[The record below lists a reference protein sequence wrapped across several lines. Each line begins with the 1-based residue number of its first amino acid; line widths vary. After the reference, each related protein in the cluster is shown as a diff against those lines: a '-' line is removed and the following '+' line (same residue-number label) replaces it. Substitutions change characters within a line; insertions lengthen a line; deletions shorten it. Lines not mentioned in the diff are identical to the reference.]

1 MFTDTRYASQIH
13 GVNTSTI
20 PTATMV
26 KTDFDA
32 GTSQLTGYIY
42 GDTYNELETPVN
54 GRADLAAFK
63 VAALAAIEADFATR
77 YAGRAT
83 LSALDF
89 TIAVVNLHG
98 LNVVASALSCYI
110 LFNGN
115 EEGRTQFQNVFGLV
129 FDTNKYVLADALSGS
144 NTSRPATTLLAQQG
158 RQPLQIS

>member
-1 MFTDTRYASQIH
+1 MATNTNTTEYASQIH
-13 GVNTSTI
+13 GVNTSSI

-42 GDTYNELETPVN
+42 GGEYNELETPVN

-77 YAGRAT
+77 YVNSV
-83 LSALDF
+83 LSVLDF
-89 TIAVVNLHG
+89 TIEIDGA
-98 LNVVASALSCYI
+98 NVIAGALIATVTNFYKDETLQAFSF
-110 LFNGN
+110 L
-115 EEGRTQFQNVFGLV
+115 GLV
-129 FDTNKYVLADALSGS
+129 FDANLYVLANALFSATAS
-144 NTSRPATTLLAQQG
+144 AIAPPTTLLAQQG